1 MVKGSIT
8 PPTPTPVTTYNISVS
23 VSDGTDPLQNVDV
36 TLTDTEDNEYTGKTG
51 SAGGCTISNV
61 PEGTYNVTA
70 TKTGYNEYTGTM
82 NVSEENTNLT
92 ITMTQ

>member
-8 PPTPTPVTTYNISVS
+8 PPGPTPATTYNIRVS
-23 VSDGTDPLQNVDV
+23 VSDGTDPLENVDV
-36 TLTDTEDNEYTGKTG
+36 TLSDTENNYTGKTG

-70 TKTGYNEYTGTM
+70 TKTGYNEYTGTITV
-82 NVSEENTNLT
+82 NEETTSLT
-92 ITMTQ
+92 ISMTEE